1 MPAGRVPEEDLR
13 RYAPRLGP
21 GLSRSGRKD
30 LPVTNRTAPLA
41 PLASGTRLARGNR
54 WRRHLTAYLFVL
66 PYLVAM
72 LAFGLGPGVYA
83 ILTSFAD
90 FGAGVPVYFAAGFK
104 NYALT
109 FSDFRFTDVLTNI
122 GGFLLISVPLG
133 IALVV
138 VLALLLQMR
147 PGVPA
152 TVLRT
157 LFFIPGAVTGPVL
170 VLVLIFMFDPSISP
184 FRFVLQGFGATFLRD
199 VVYPGSLPYVFTIVG
214 FFSGAGMWIA
224 IQYGALEGIPTEML
238 EAATI
243 DGCNGWQKMWHI
255 KLPLISPYIIYQ
267 FILVFA
273 GNVQLFVEPQI
284 LGASANTGVGA
295 TVPPVWSP
303 NQLAYNF
310 AFELG
315 NFGAAS
321 ALSLLL
327 LAIGLGAAYL
337 IIRWTGFFKIEN

>member
-1 MPAGRVPEEDLR
+1 MANP
-13 RYAPRLGP
+13 
-21 GLSRSGRKD
+21 
-30 LPVTNRTAPLA
+30 TAPFASLA
-41 PLASGTRLARGNR
+41 TAGSRPARGSR
-54 WRRHLTAYLFVL
+54 WRRHLTAYVFVL

-72 LAFGLGPGVYA
+72 LAFGLGPGLYA
-83 ILTSFAD
+83 LLISFSD
-90 FGAGVPVYFAAGFK
+90 FSTGVPLYFAAGFK
-104 NYALT
+104 NYLLA
-109 FSDFRFTDVLTNI
+109 FSDFRFVDVLTNI
-122 GGFLLISVPLG
+122 GIFLVISVPLG
-133 IALVV
+133 IALVIL
-138 VLALLLQMR
+138 LALLLQMR
-147 PGVPA
+147 PGLPA

-184 FRFVLQGFGATFLRD
+184 FRFLLQGSGATFLRD
-199 VVYPGSLPYVFTIVG
+199 VVYPGSLPVVFTVVG

-243 DGCNGWQKMWHI
+243 DGCSGWQKMWHI

-303 NQLAYNF
+303 NQLAYAF

-321 ALSLLL
+321 ALSLLM
-327 LAIGLGAAYL
+327 LAIGLAAAYL
-337 IIRWTGFFKIEN
+337 IIRWTGFFRIEN